1 VSSQLK
7 VSFTKQNDLKW
18 LAENRMPF
26 DHVKFTPKEEG
37 DDFEPFELGV
47 GVHWNRDGLG
57 TREFADKKD
66 DGLKMSGAQ
75 IEAIRQTETA
85 VPSRTVQRPESKK
98 NG

>member
-75 IEAIRQTETA
+75 IETIRQTETA